1 MRIKNIRIDGFGVWR
16 DLELGELSGQAT
28 VFHGPNEAGKTTLM
42 QFIRS
47 ILYGFSPARKQ
58 RYLPPLGGGRPGGS
72 LAVDTAQGRC
82 EIARWNE
89 RGNSAVVT
97 SPDGTQQGE
106 PALAALLGGID
117 EAIFNNVY
125 ACGLRE
131 IQELGTLTDTDAAKH
146 LYDLTTGLDRVSLV
160 DVQRELHASRDRLLA
175 ADGRPSVISRL
186 LAEQARIT
194 AELDTARTGMA
205 RYMRLSGERTTLA
218 ADVSAAEQQHRTAEI
233 ELRLLDVATAIRPKW
248 LERIDVAAQLEAMP
262 PVGQVP
268 TGAVERLQRL
278 QRRINALK
286 RREITEEQRKRAL
299 REEADALSINEP
311 LWRQSPRIEALH
323 EQRDWIASIA
333 QQAVN
338 AEAAAAQLETQIT
351 ALRGQLGY
359 SAPQGA
365 PFGLIGVSQR
375 PPKFKSLR
383 RAAQSLAN
391 AKKRRKEAQHAIDK
405 VGADARAAEKELAA
419 GLAKLGETDLTVALE
434 KHGTLTGQLRRRIQ
448 LDERL
453 IQMDRNQKELTEQT
467 HVSLDKQLLPTN
479 VLIGLGAAF
488 IVGTLLILVGLLMPT
503 TIVGTLG
510 WPLAILGLLGA
521 AGGAGGKYLMQ
532 RHAARELE
540 NCHNQLDL
548 LKSQIK
554 QAQEEKDELDRRLPR
569 GGGPLA
575 VRLKTAEANLA
586 ALEELQPL
594 DAKKQLTQRETQSSR
609 TRTEEVL
616 QQYRAARRGWRNALR
631 SVGLPE
637 TLSPQ
642 QARQISNAGNQLTDL
657 ETRCQ
662 QQRDL
667 AAQSRRELAGC
678 TQRATQLAV
687 DAGMDP
693 SGWDAPTI
701 VNRLATALAEQQT
714 LVRRRDELLDTA
726 RAMRLDSRRRAKKI
740 VALRR
745 RRRRWLRAA
754 GASNTA
760 DFRRLALAHARRDVL
775 VRQHATLVAE
785 IAAASTGLSLVD
797 GGIADWEDQLARRL
811 ADPNSEN
818 LERGRQQIASRV
830 SATSTRLQQLYT
842 DRGRLDEQIAALAT
856 DRGPA
861 ELTLE
866 LSMVQQQL
874 RQAVSQWQ
882 GQAVC
887 GLLLDDIRTHY
898 ERERQPATLQDAS
911 EHLNRLTSG
920 TYPRVWT
927 PLGERKLLVDD
938 AQGRALSP
946 EVLSEGTREQLFL
959 SLRLALVARYAERG
973 VRLPLVLDDVLVNFD
988 ADRAKSAVH
997 VLRDFAKS
1005 GHQVLL
1011 FTCHDHIVKAF
1022 KAAKVETR
1030 AMPARS
1036 AGTEV
1041 IRAVPELPVHEL
1053 PMEEE
1058 VEAAT
1063 PPAIVPPVVIP
1074 PVVEKKPAAPMV
1086 AKPVVMPPLVAP
1098 PVVEAAPKPIEKPIE
1113 KPVKP
1118 RRPAKIKIESNQPAE
1133 ADDEAAESKTVT
1145 RTRWRRKPLDE
1156 FARIEFGHV
1165 SPPLEDEE
1173 MEVVVEKVEVAPKP
1187 AKVVAGSGTEPQSIH
1202 HAPRDASLTRSVR
1215 NTIEDDEDDEDLYG
1229 IIPAD
1234 PSDVLEE
1241 EEEDVFESANEELRQ
1256 LYRMADHEFGV
1267 TPPDS
1272 EDSSAGEAE
1281 DEEYAELDEEMEID
1295 EEANYD
1301 EYGADFEDESEAA

>member
-97 SPDGTQQGE
+97 SADGTQQGE

-131 IQELGTLTDTDAAKH
+131 IQELGTLTDTDAARH
-146 LYDLTTGLDRVSLV
+146 LYDLTTGIDRVSLV
-160 DVQRELHASRDRLLA
+160 DVQRELNASRDRLLA

-186 LAEQARIT
+186 LAEQARIV

-205 RYMRLSGERTTLA
+205 RYLRLSGERTTLA
-218 ADVSAAEQQHRTAEI
+218 ADLAAAEQQHRTAEI

-262 PVGQVP
+262 PVGEVP

-299 REEADALSINEP
+299 REEADALSVNEP

-323 EQRDWIASIA
+323 EQRDWIVSIA
-333 QQAVN
+333 QQAVA
-338 AEAAAAQLETQIT
+338 AETAAAQLESQIA
-351 ALRGQLGY
+351 ALRDRLGY
-359 SAPQGA
+359 AAHQVASID
-365 PFGLIGVSQR
+365 FVGVNQR
-375 PPKFKSLR
+375 QPKFKPLR
-383 RAAQSLAN
+383 RAAQSLTN
-391 AKKRRKEAQHAIDK
+391 AKNRRKEAQIAIDK
-405 VGADARAAEKELAA
+405 VAADARAAEKELTA
-419 GLAKLGETDLTVALE
+419 GLAKLGETDLTAALD
-434 KHGTLTGQLRRRIQ
+434 KHGALTGQLRRRIQ

-453 IQMDRNQKELTEQT
+453 VQIDRNQKELTEQS
-467 HVSLDKQLLPTN
+467 HESLDKQLLPTN

-488 IVGTLLILVGLLMPT
+488 IVGTLLILVGLLMPA
-503 TIVGTLG
+503 TIVGSLG

-532 RHAARELE
+532 RNAARELE
-540 NCHNQLDL
+540 NCRKQLGL
-548 LKSQIK
+548 LESQIK

-575 VRLKTAEANLA
+575 VRLKTAETNLA

-609 TRTEEVL
+609 TRAEEVL
-616 QQYRAARRGWRNALR
+616 EQYRVARRGWRNALR

-637 TLSPQ
+637 TVSPQ
-642 QARQISNAGNQLTDL
+642 QAREMASAGNQLTDL

-678 TQRATQLAV
+678 TQRATQLAM
-687 DAGMDP
+687 DAGIDAT
-693 SGWDAPTI
+693 GWDTPTL
-701 VNRLATALAEQQT
+701 VDRLAAALAEQQT
-714 LVRRRDELLDTA
+714 LVRRRDELRDSA
-726 RAMRLDSRRRAKKI
+726 RAMRLASRRRARKI
-740 VALRR
+740 VALRH

-754 GASNTA
+754 GATNSA

-775 VRQHATLVAE
+775 VRQHATLAAE
-785 IAAASTGLSLVD
+785 IAAASAGLSLVD
-797 GGIADWEDQLARRL
+797 GGVADWEDQLARRL
-811 ADPNSEN
+811 SDLNVEN
-818 LERGRQQIASRV
+818 LERGRQQMASRV
-830 SATSTRLQQLYT
+830 SATGTQLQQLYT

-861 ELTLE
+861 KLTLE

-887 GLLLDDIRTHY
+887 GLLLDDIRHHY

-920 TYPRVWT
+920 TYPRVRT
-927 PLGERKLLVDD
+927 P
-938 AQGRALSP
+938 
-946 EVLSEGTREQLFL
+946 F
-959 SLRLALVARYAERG
+959 
-973 VRLPLVLDDVLVNFD
+973 
-988 ADRAKSAVH
+988 SA
-997 VLRDFAKS
+997 
-1005 GHQVLL
+1005 
-1011 FTCHDHIVKAF
+1011 
-1022 KAAKVETR
+1022 
-1030 AMPARS
+1030 
-1036 AGTEV
+1036 
-1041 IRAVPELPVHEL
+1041 
-1053 PMEEE
+1053 
-1058 VEAAT
+1058 
-1063 PPAIVPPVVIP
+1063 
-1074 PVVEKKPAAPMV
+1074 
-1086 AKPVVMPPLVAP
+1086 
-1098 PVVEAAPKPIEKPIE
+1098 
-1113 KPVKP
+1113 
-1118 RRPAKIKIESNQPAE
+1118 
-1133 ADDEAAESKTVT
+1133 
-1145 RTRWRRKPLDE
+1145 
-1156 FARIEFGHV
+1156 
-1165 SPPLEDEE
+1165 
-1173 MEVVVEKVEVAPKP
+1173 
-1187 AKVVAGSGTEPQSIH
+1187 
-1202 HAPRDASLTRSVR
+1202 
-1215 NTIEDDEDDEDLYG
+1215 
-1229 IIPAD
+1229 
-1234 PSDVLEE
+1234 
-1241 EEEDVFESANEELRQ
+1241 
-1256 LYRMADHEFGV
+1256 
-1267 TPPDS
+1267 
-1272 EDSSAGEAE
+1272 
-1281 DEEYAELDEEMEID
+1281 
-1295 EEANYD
+1295 
-1301 EYGADFEDESEAA
+1301 